1 MLTSVAHST
10 ILCLRSI
17 MLKLLFHQI
26 FSFSIKYFLSPMFPL
41 IWKPAIIVLV
51 HKNGLSTC
59 TANYRPISLTCVT
72 SKIMER
78 VITGQLLSYFVEN
91 RLINEAQH
99 GFLKGLSTTSNLLYC
114 INDWT
119 LSLQNRHGV
128 TIIYIDFAKAFDTVS
143 HEKLLYRLKCYGI
156 GGKLLLWLRNFLKH
170 RTHCTRV
177 GHCVSEFCDLLS
189 GVIQGSNV
197 GPLLFISFYKRTG

>member
-1 MLTSVAHST
+1 
-10 ILCLRSI
+10 
-17 MLKLLFHQI
+17 
-26 FSFSIKYFLSPMFPL
+26 MFPL

-99 GFLKGLSTTSNLLYC
+99 DFLKDCLPPPIYCTVLMIGLYHYRIDMVLPLYTSTLLKRLILFRTRNCFIVLNVMVLVVSYFC
-114 INDWT
+114 
-119 LSLQNRHGV
+119 GYV
-128 TIIYIDFAKAFDTVS
+128 TF
-143 HEKLLYRLKCYGI
+143 
-156 GGKLLLWLRNFLKH
+156 
-170 RTHCTRV
+170 
-177 GHCVSEFCDLLS
+177 
-189 GVIQGSNV
+189 
-197 GPLLFISFYKRTG
+197 